1 MKSKRVSEFLTEDEV
16 RAILRVPDRRTL
28 QGKRDYALLLL
39 MFSTGLRKAEVC
51 SMTTGSITTYRN
63 QVVMDVIGK
72 GNRHRRVA
80 LNNDVADTVGEY
92 QKAVKS
98 QSVRESKSQS
108 EQPPESPFIKRDCRE
123 GDSSSSAQNDRMERP
138 LFFTLGNR
146 GDCKVQ
152 PLTHK
157 AVDCLLR
164 RVRRA
169 ALIIKRV
176 TPHTTR
182 HTFATTLLDKGVDL
196 KTVQELLGHSHIR
209 TTERYLHTSDDKKIE
224 AINRIHFI

>member
-1 MKSKRVSEFLTEDEV
+1 MKPKRVSEFLTEDEITAV
-16 RAILRVPDRRTL
+16 LRVPDRRTL

-51 SMTTGSITTYRN
+51 SLKVKHVTTYRN
-63 QVVMDVIGK
+63 QPVVDVMGK
-72 GNRHRRVA
+72 GEKHRRVA
-80 LNNDVADTVGEY
+80 LNRDVMEAVLDY
-92 QKAVKS
+92 QKALGNAECGFRNAERKNP
-98 QSVRESKSQS
+98 QS
-108 EQPPESPFIKRDCRE
+108 ETPNPNSEY
-123 GDSSSSAQNDRMERP
+123 
-138 LFFTLGNR
+138 LFYTLGEHGN
-146 GDCKVQ
+146 CAVQ

-164 RVRRA
+164 RVKKV
-169 ALIIKRV
+169 ALITKRI

-209 TTERYLHTSDDKKIE
+209 TTEKYLHTSDEKKMD
-224 AINRIHFI
+224 AVARLQFAL

>member
-1 MKSKRVSEFLTEDEV
+1 MKPIRVSEFLTEDEIS
-16 RAILRVPDRRTL
+16 AILRVPDRRTL

-51 SMTTGSITTYRN
+51 SLRVSHVTTYRN
-63 QVVMDVIGK
+63 QPVVDVMGK
-72 GNRHRRVA
+72 GEKHRRVA
-80 LNNDVADTVGEY
+80 LNRDVMEAVLDY
-92 QKAVKS
+92 QKAMK
-98 QSVRESKSQS
+98 QRFTAEGAEDAEEK
-108 EQPPESPFIKRDCRE
+108 PETLNPKHE
-123 GDSSSSAQNDRMERP
+123 TH
-138 LFFTLGNR
+138 LFYTLGEHGNCDVR
-146 GDCKVQ
+146 

-164 RVRRA
+164 RVRKV
-169 ALIIKRV
+169 ALIAKRI

-209 TTERYLHTSDDKKIE
+209 TTEKYLHTSDEKKMD
-224 AINRIHFI
+224 AIARLQFAL

>member
-1 MKSKRVSEFLTEDEV
+1 MKQKRVSEFLTEDEAC
-16 RAILRVPDRRTL
+16 AILRVPDRRTL

-51 SMTTGSITTYRN
+51 SLRVADITTYRN
-63 QVVMDVIGK
+63 QSVVDVIGK
-72 GNRHRRVA
+72 GEKRRRVA
-80 LNNDVADTVGEY
+80 LNKDVMEAVLDYRKAMKQGFTAEDAADAEELQGLNPVRVSEGEQY
-92 QKAVKS
+92 
-98 QSVRESKSQS
+98 
-108 EQPPESPFIKRDCRE
+108 
-123 GDSSSSAQNDRMERP
+123 
-138 LFFTLGNR
+138 LFYTLGEHGNCDVR
-146 GDCKVQ
+146 

-164 RVRRA
+164 RVKKV
-169 ALIIKRV
+169 ALITKRI

-209 TTERYLHTSDDKKIE
+209 TTEKYLHTSDEKKMD
-224 AINRIHFI
+224 AIARLQFAL